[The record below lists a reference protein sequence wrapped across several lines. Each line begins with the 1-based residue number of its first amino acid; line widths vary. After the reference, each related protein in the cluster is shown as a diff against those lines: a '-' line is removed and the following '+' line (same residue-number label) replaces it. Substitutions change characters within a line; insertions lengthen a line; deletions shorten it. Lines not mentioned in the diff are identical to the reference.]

1 MNTNQSY
8 ISSIKTCSNCKIK
21 NYCNEIVI
29 NSKKKKNSHRK
40 EISFLLEYWF
50 TCSLKQFIHIFFV
63 VDKMYDFTD
72 KLKT

>member
-1 MNTNQSY
+1 MLKLQN
-8 ISSIKTCSNCKIK
+8 KKLKI
-21 NYCNEIVI
+21 YLYFCNEFVI